1 MRKFYSSLLIA
12 MGICTGV
19 SAQFTGM
26 MGPTNAG
33 GVNVIPATGGVGTI
47 FTLTQAT
54 NHFGQAKG
62 VWRDA
67 SVNLSAPFSVCA
79 NLNFGSFNEAN
90 QADPL
95 ADWGGAPVDR
105 QRTGADGIVFVLA
118 KAVASGGPGAFI
130 GETGEEIGYGTSFY
144 AGGLPPNGFTPR
156 DAFGVEF
163 DTWQNDGVV
172 HGARNLLDPIQD
184 HMAFVRR
191 GSVHHGNT
199 NGIDNSITP
208 VIALPE
214 LETGA
219 PFLVKFT
226 WNPATGLSVDF
237 NNGAFLM
244 SATAADVLAAI
255 GSPGNN
261 NVNVNWGFNSG
272 TGQAANLQTVQ
283 VVNCV
288 VPPPPDCGQG
298 RTQTMGGWGQGASGN
313 NPGSYRDAHFA
324 SAFPAGVTI
333 GLAGRSAKWT
343 SAAAVEA
350 YLPAGGPS
358 NVLPAGNLVNPTTG
372 QLKNNAAGQVLTL
385 SLSVGFD
392 DADPAFS
399 PSGTALRDYI
409 IASGPYAG
417 MTVGAFLAA
426 ANTVLG
432 SAGSTAQQV
441 SDVQSTAANINENF
455 VDGTTDNGYLDCPLQ
470 ARPIA
475 GITND
480 PSQPSV
486 VLATS
491 ITTGAFPNPSRGQFR
506 FNLSQA
512 DAKAQILIV
521 NSRGSIIER
530 RPAGNSQTF
539 NFDLKK
545 YGVGVYMIKV
555 VSGNDIKTTKVIVQE

>member
-1 MRKFYSSLLIA
+1 MRKFYSLLLA
-12 MGICTGV
+12 TGV
-19 SAQFTGM
+19 CAIASAQFTGF

-33 GVNVIPATGGVGTI
+33 GVNVIPATGGVGTT
-47 FTLTQAT
+47 FTLTQQT
-54 NHFGQAKG
+54 NHYGQAKG

-67 SVNLSAPFSVCA
+67 SINLSAPFSICA

-90 QADPL
+90 NADPL
-95 ADWGGAPVDR
+95 ADWVGAPVDR
-105 QRTGADGIVFVLA
+105 QRSGADGIVFVLS
-118 KAVASGGPGAFI
+118 KAVTSGGPGPFI

-144 AGGLPPNGFTPR
+144 AGGLPPDGFTPR

-172 HGARNLLDPIQD
+172 HGARDLLDPIQD

-199 NGIDNSITP
+199 NGINNAVTP
-208 VIALPE
+208 VIILPE

-226 WNPATGLSVDF
+226 WDPATGLTVDF
-237 NNGAFLM
+237 NNGATIM
-244 SATAADVLAAI
+244 NASAADVLASLN
-255 GSPGNN
+255 SPGNN

-283 VVNCV
+283 VVECL

-313 NPGSYRDAHFA
+313 NPGSYRDANFA
-324 SAFPAGVTI
+324 TAFPAGVTI
-333 GLAGRSAKWT
+333 GLPGRSARWT
-343 SAAAVEA
+343 TAAAVEA

-358 NVLPAGNLVNPTTG
+358 TVLPAGNLVNPTTN
-372 QLKNNAAGQVLTL
+372 QLKKNVAGQVLTL

-392 DADPAFS
+392 DADPNFS

-409 IASGPYAG
+409 IASGPHAG
-417 MTVGAFLAA
+417 MTVGAFLALANNVIGTA
-426 ANTVLG
+426 A
-432 SAGSTAQQV
+432 STAQQV
-441 SDVQSTAANINENF
+441 SDVQSTAENINENF
-455 VDGTTDNGYLDCPLQ
+455 VDGTTDNGYLDCPPVV
-470 ARPIA
+470 RPIA

-480 PSQPSV
+480 PSI
-486 VLATS
+486 ATVALPG
-491 ITTGAFPNPSRGQFR
+491 IYAGAFPNPSRGQFR
-506 FNLSQA
+506 FNLSQV
-512 DAKAQILIV
+512 DPKATIYVV
-521 NSRGSIIER
+521 NARGSIIER
-530 RPAGNSQTF
+530 RFAGNNQTF

-555 VSGNDIKTTKVIVQE
+555 VSGNEIKATKVIVQE